1 MVVELQKSDQQEQIG
16 IWMGVTKEEAKKGG
30 TYDNL
35 SGDCL
40 SHKVLRTPTE
50 LRLGLAY
57 PKSGYNTS
65 SNGSVFFFINNNIG
79 ENY

>member
-1 MVVELQKSDQQEQIG
+1 MVVELRKRDCSA
-16 IWMGVTKEEAKKGG
+16 GVNRYLDGSHKGRGEEWKGG

-50 LRLGLAY
+50 GLAY

-65 SNGSVFFFINNNIG
+65 NNGSVFLLQ
-79 ENY
+79 Y